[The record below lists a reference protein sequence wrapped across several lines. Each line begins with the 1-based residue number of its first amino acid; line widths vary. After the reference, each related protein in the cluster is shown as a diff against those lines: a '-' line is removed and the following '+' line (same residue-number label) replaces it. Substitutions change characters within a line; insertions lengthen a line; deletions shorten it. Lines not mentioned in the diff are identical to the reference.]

1 MSEASTVRVLGI
13 DTSLRSTGVG
23 VVEAIGSRLRAIEFG
38 RIKNARK
45 LPVSQCLRRIHE
57 ELAALIE
64 RTDPTCVAV
73 EGAFFCK
80 NARTAMVLGQ
90 ARGVAINAGACR
102 GLDVYEY
109 APRRVKQAVVGHGQ
123 ADKSQVQSMVKSL
136 LALDE
141 IPQDDEADAL
151 ALAICHL
158 HCRSGHA
165 ALMAEPI

>member
-90 ARGVAINAGACR
+90 ARGVAINAG
-102 GLDVYEY
+102 L
-109 APRRVKQAVVGHGQ
+109 RVCTPAREAGGRWAWPGRQKPGAEHGQ
-123 ADKSQVQSMVKSL
+123 IA
-136 LALDE
+136 A
-141 IPQDDEADAL
+141 
-151 ALAICHL
+151 C
-158 HCRSGHA
+158 SGRDSTG
-165 ALMAEPI
+165 